1 MASDGWQ
8 ECSVADVAASV
19 RNALVGGPF
28 GSNLVS
34 SDYTHDGVPV
44 IRGQNMGL
52 GRWVEGDFAFVSPQ
66 KAASLSAN
74 LARPGDLIFT
84 QRGTLGQVALVPTQ
98 PFEKY
103 VISQSQMKLTVDAKM
118 ADAVFLYY
126 VFLSAEQ
133 QDYIRRSA
141 IQTGVPHTNL
151 GILRETPLLL
161 PSLPEQRAIAH
172 ILGTLDD
179 KIELNRQMN
188 KTLEATARAIF
199 KSWFVDFEPIPGIGL
214 HKEWEDSPLGRIPK
228 GWQVLTLGK
237 SVALIIDY
245 RGKTPGKL
253 GRSWAS
259 MGIPAVSAK
268 NIKGGRL
275 VRRDTLKYVD
285 EELLYLWMK
294 DKLAIGDILLTSEA
308 PLGELMYLALNADF
322 CLSQRVF
329 AVRADPS
336 ICNSSYLYY
345 WLLTDQAQAELQAR
359 ATGTTVV
366 GIRQSE
372 LRKINVLIPPIS
384 CQNYALSLFKSILER
399 VHLNEESNETLA
411 SIRDTLLPKLLSG
424 EIRIR
429 DAERIVGKE
438 AL

>member
-1 MASDGWQ
+1 MPSDGWQ

-103 VISQSQMKLTVDAKM
+103 LISQSQMKLTVDAKM

-172 ILGTLDD
+172 ILGTLDY

-188 KTLEATARAIF
+188 KTLEAVARAIF
-199 KSWFVDFEPIPGIGL
+199 KSWFVDYEPIPGIGP

-384 CQNYALSLFKSILER
+384 CQNCASSLFKSILER

-411 SIRDTLLPKLLSG
+411 SIRDALLPKLLSG

-438 AL
+438 V